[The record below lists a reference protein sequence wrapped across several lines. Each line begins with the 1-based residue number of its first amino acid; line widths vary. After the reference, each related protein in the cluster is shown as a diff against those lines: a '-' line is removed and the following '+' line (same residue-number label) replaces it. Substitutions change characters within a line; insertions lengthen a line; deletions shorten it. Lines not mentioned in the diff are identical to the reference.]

1 MIRGAI
7 ILAAT
12 AGLSSLAAQAQAQA
26 QDQQQADE
34 RRPASARLIFEAD
47 FFAQF
52 SPANALQ
59 MIQRVPG
66 FTLESG
72 NTEVRGFAQAAG
84 NVVINGQRP
93 SSKSDSLDTV
103 LSRIPAS
110 RVLRIELASG
120 NEFGADYAGK
130 PQVANLILTDER
142 GLAGTLEGRLSR
154 ENTGRLLPRA
164 SAALT
169 YRRGASS
176 FSASLSYQLFNMS
189 NEDGFDRLVALP
201 SGEPLEFTRKASR
214 NTEPFTV
221 ASLGWALEEAADRSV
236 HINGKISFDK
246 WTRHET
252 GNVFVGDNP
261 VRDELYGEDHL
272 WRTQELSGDITR
284 PLAGGAIKL
293 NLLGTHRHRRNDDT
307 FAITTPDN
315 AALGGFYQDFDDY
328 RDERLARLAW
338 NRASLAGWAIE
349 IGAEGAFNRLRTD
362 LNIFDVD
369 SAGDRTAVDLP
380 VDDATVSEYRAEG
393 FANAGRALTGN
404 LRLDLGLN
412 YEVSRLSVTGD
423 VSARRVLKFLKP
435 KASLDWTPGH
445 WHVQL
450 SGRRTVAQ
458 LRFEDFVSGA
468 SFDTGQMDGGNA
480 ELQPQRK
487 WELLLTADRKVLG
500 DGRVKLDLGY
510 NAVSMVQDRIPLKI
524 VDPDTGE
531 LVNSGLDAPG
541 NLGNGREWIA
551 RTNLDLPLTRL
562 GIKGGRLSVS
572 GSYLDTSVRDPYT
585 LADRP
590 FSGTARFAYS
600 AAFRQDLAAFAW
612 GIEMRGGSAATYYRL
627 GETDRIQG
635 ISPRLSGFVEYR
647 QSSRTTVTLGVD
659 NLTDARSRR
668 WRTFYDPDRTADL
681 PFQQEYRERK
691 PHTLLYLSVKHSFG

>member
-1 MIRGAI
+1 LIRGAM
-7 ILAAT
+7 ILAA
-12 AGLSSLAAQAQAQA
+12 AVGLPSLAIQARAQEQAV
-26 QDQQQADE
+26 DT
-34 RRPASARLIFEAD
+34 RSGNARLVFEAA

-59 MIQRVPG
+59 VIQRVPG

-72 NTEVRGFAQAAG
+72 STEVRGFAQAAG
-84 NVVINGQRP
+84 NVVIDGQRP

-110 RVLRIELASG
+110 RVLRVELAPG
-120 NEFGADYAGK
+120 NAFGADYAGK
-130 PQVANLILTDER
+130 PQVANLILTDAG

-154 ENTGRLLPRA
+154 EYTGRILPKGN
-164 SAALT
+164 AALT

-189 NEDGFDRLVALP
+189 SEEGFDRLVALP
-201 SGEPLEFTRKASR
+201 SRETLEFREKTSR
-214 NTEPFTV
+214 NTEPLTV
-221 ASLGWALEEAADRSV
+221 ASLGWALEEAPDRSV
-236 HINGKISFDK
+236 HINGKLSFDK
-246 WTRHET
+246 WTLHDAAR
-252 GNVFVGDNP
+252 VFAGGIATH
-261 VRDELYGEDHL
+261 DELYSEDHL
-272 WRTQELSGDITR
+272 WRTQELSGDVTR

-293 NLLGTHRHRRNDDT
+293 NLLGTHRHRRNDDA
-307 FAITTPDN
+307 FASTTTDN

-338 NRASLAGWAIE
+338 SRTGLAGWTVE
-349 IGAEGAFNRLRTD
+349 IGAEGAFNRLRSD

-369 SAGDRTAVDLP
+369 SAGQRTPVDLP

-393 FANAGRALTGN
+393 FANAGRALASA

-435 KASLDWTPGH
+435 KASLDWTPGR

-450 SGRRTVAQ
+450 SGKRTVAQ

-468 SFDTGQMDGGNA
+468 SFDTGQTDGGNA

-487 WELLLTADRKVLG
+487 WEFLLTADRRVLG
-500 DGRVKLDLGY
+500 DGRLKVDLGY
-510 NAVSMVQDRIPLKI
+510 NAVSLVQDRIPLTML
-524 VDPDTGE
+524 DPETGE
-531 LVNSGLDAPG
+531 PVNIGLDAPG

-562 GIKGGRLSVS
+562 GLTGGRLSVS

-585 LADRP
+585 LADRH
-590 FSGTARFAYS
+590 FSGTSLFAYS
-600 AAFRQDLAAFAW
+600 ATLRQDLARFAW
-612 GIEMRGGSAATYYRL
+612 GIEMRGDTGATYYRL
-627 GETDRIQG
+627 RETDHIQG
-635 ISPRLSGFVEYR
+635 ISPRLSAFVEYR
-647 QSSRTTVTLGVD
+647 QSRSTTVMLGID
-659 NLTDARSRR
+659 NLSDARSRR
-668 WRTFYDPDRTADL
+668 WRTFYDPDRTAPD
-681 PFQQEYRERK
+681 PFREEYRERK
-691 PHTLLYLSVKHSFG
+691 PHTLLYLSLKHSFG